1 MPTRNTAHA
10 ARARRM
16 RLVDGVGGRY
26 GLARMYRR
34 LARLALRRHRAILA
48 VSAAVL
54 AVAGLVLW
62 RGGALG
68 SGTTQGIESYVAQQ
82 LVSRELAYPGE
93 SSFIVL
99 FRGKDGLTWSDPR
112 YRAAMGGAL
121 AGLRADP
128 RVRAV
133 VAPDDAPQPVAE
145 RMVSGDRTLAM
156 AIVTLRDA
164 YFAAAAAYPSLRATV
179 RSDRLTTGFT
189 GHLAYR
195 NDLDRTLE
203 HDVLFAELISLP
215 LALLVLVAVFRTVV
229 AAALSVGVGALAV
242 VTGVAAVTA
251 LSHVIDIAVYAINVA
266 SLIGLGVA
274 IDYSLFIVSRY
285 RDEVERGAS
294 RADALVT
301 ALDTAGHAV
310 VFSGFAVAIGLG
322 ALLFFEGSFLATMG
336 IGGTVVVALAVLA
349 ALTFLPAL
357 LVALGPRID
366 AGRLPLPRL
375 GAFDGMWHR
384 IAAWVM
390 RRPVLVLVPTL
401 AVVLLLG
408 SPFFRLS
415 IAAADIDTL
424 PRGIE
429 ARDVYEEL
437 RRAFP
442 DQART
447 RLLVVARYPTEPAYT
462 PERVGPLYDLAERLA
477 RLPGVVKVEGVVDTD
492 PRLSRAYFEADAEM
506 GVDELPAAAR
516 RMRSMTTAKNIALL
530 TVLTDAAPT
539 SEEARALVH
548 AIRADRRVGD
558 GEILVTGAPAN
569 DVDLNAFILRRTPYA
584 VGFVLVVTYVVLFAM
599 LRSVLLPFK
608 AVVMNLLSIS
618 ASFGALI
625 WIFEEGHLAGLLR
638 FEPGPLDAAVPVLLF
653 CAVFGLSMDY
663 EVLMLSRMREE
674 YLRTGDNTWAVAEGL
689 ERTGRLVTS
698 AAAIMVTVFAAFGLA
713 RVILL
718 KSIGVAL
725 AVAVALDAT
734 LVRVLIV
741 PATMRLF
748 GDLNW
753 WAPAWLGGER
763 PRAGRARTP
772 DRTA

>member
-1 MPTRNTAHA
+1 M
-10 ARARRM
+10 
-16 RLVDGVGGRY
+16 
-26 GLARMYRR
+26 
-34 LARLALRRHRAILA
+34 LAL
-48 VSAAVL
+48 AA
-54 AVAGLVLW
+54 LVLW
-62 RGGALG
+62 HGGTLS
-68 SGTTQGIESYVAQQ
+68 SGTTQGIESEVAQQ
-82 LVSRELAYPGE
+82 LVSRKLAYPGE
-93 SSFIVL
+93 SSFLVL
-99 FRGKDGLTWSDPR
+99 LRGKDGLTWNDPR
-112 YRAAMGGAL
+112 YRAAVGEAL

-133 VAPDDAPQPVAE
+133 LAPDDAPQPVAE
-145 RMVSGDRTLAM
+145 RLVSVDRTLAL
-156 AIVTLRDA
+156 AVVTLRDS
-164 YFAAAAAYPSLRATV
+164 YFGAAAAYPSLRDTV
-179 RSDRLTTGFT
+179 HSDRLTAGFT

-195 NDLDRTLE
+195 HDLDRTLE
-203 HDVLFAELISLP
+203 HDVLFAELVSLP
-215 LALLVLVAVFRTVV
+215 LAMLVLIAVFRTVG
-229 AAALSVGVGALAV
+229 AAAVSVGVGALAV
-242 VTGVAAVTA
+242 VTGIAAITA
-251 LSHVIDIAVYAINVA
+251 LSRVVDIAVYAINVA

-285 RDEVERGAS
+285 RDELEAGATPD
-294 RADALVT
+294 DALVT
-301 ALDTAGHAV
+301 ALDTSGHAV

-322 ALLFFEGSFLATMG
+322 SLLFFKGSFLATMG
-336 IGGTVVVALAVLA
+336 VGGTIVVALAVVF

-384 IAAWVM
+384 IATWVM
-390 RRPVLVLVPTL
+390 RRPVLVLLPTL
-401 AVVLLLG
+401 GLLLALG
-408 SPFFRLS
+408 SPFFRLA

-437 RRAFP
+437 RQAFP

-447 RLLVVARYPTEPAYT
+447 RLLVVARYPSAPAYT
-462 PERVGPLYDLAERLA
+462 PERVGPLYDLAQRLA
-477 RLPGVVKVEGVVDTD
+477 KLPGVVKVEGAVDTD

-506 GVDELPAAAR
+506 AVDELPAAAR
-516 RMRSMTTAKNIALL
+516 RMRAMTTSENLALL
-530 TVLTDAAPT
+530 TVLTDAPPT
-539 SEEARALVH
+539 SEAARALVR

-558 GEILVTGAPAN
+558 GEIVVGGAPAN
-569 DVDLNAFILRRTPYA
+569 DVDLNAFILARAPYA
-584 VGFVLVVTYVVLFAM
+584 IAFVLLVTYVVLFAM
-599 LRSVLLPFK
+599 LRSVLLPLK

-618 ASFGALI
+618 ASFGALV

-689 ERTGRLVTS
+689 ERTGRLITS
-698 AAAIMVTVFAAFGLA
+698 AAAIMVTVFGAFGLA
-713 RVILL
+713 RVILV
-718 KSIGVAL
+718 KSMGVAL
-725 AVAVALDAT
+725 AVAVGLDAT

-753 WAPAWLGGER
+753 WAPAWLGGVR
-763 PRAGRARTP
+763 PRSTP
-772 DRTA
+772 